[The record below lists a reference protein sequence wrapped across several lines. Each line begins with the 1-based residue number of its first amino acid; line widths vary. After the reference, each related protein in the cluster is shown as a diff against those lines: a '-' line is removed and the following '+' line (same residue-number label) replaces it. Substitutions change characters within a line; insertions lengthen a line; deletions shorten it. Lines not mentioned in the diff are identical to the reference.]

1 MPVTGQGGIN
11 NTVGQER
18 GSRRGEW
25 GGPLRKAHPGPRDTR
40 GHVGPGDADM
50 GTRGAGRT
58 QKRVRVGWGH
68 KGRHTQRKGVGGQA
82 LELVQ
87 RASSSPHPGAAAAN
101 GWVLS
106 WDWAGPLPH
115 RAKRW
120 ALGQGPAR
128 MGPRPAEGAGGLG
141 LNFAL
146 GVLVIDVA
154 AHGSGVHSCRERRE
168 GGRKR
173 GGGWAHPDPPGH
185 THPWVRRVFRS
196 RACGSRAGR
205 RARNRT
211 GAVRP
216 GAVGLAPPAT
226 SSRSRRPSA

>member
-1 MPVTGQGGIN
+1 MAAWETGRGLQAGRPPLGNTVRGETVPVTGQGGIN

-106 WDWAGPLPH
+106 WDWAGAAPPQSQ
-115 RAKRW
+115 AV
-120 ALGQGPAR
+120 GPGPGACADGPEAR
-128 MGPRPAEGAGGLG
+128 RGGWGPRAELCPRGPC
-141 LNFAL
+141 
-146 GVLVIDVA
+146 
-154 AHGSGVHSCRERRE
+154 HRCSCPRLRCSLLQRET
-168 GGRKR
+168 R
-173 GGGWAHPDPPGH
+173 GW
-185 THPWVRRVFRS
+185 
-196 RACGSRAGR
+196 
-205 RARNRT
+205 
-211 GAVRP
+211 
-216 GAVGLAPPAT
+216 
-226 SSRSRRPSA
+226 